1 MKIITTA
8 AMAATVLALG
18 ACNQSPANEK
28 ADLAEQK
35 LESQEDIIEKQADV
49 AAANGMEA
57 QSEALD
63 AKADAKGEAAD
74 NVDGTNLVNDSAAQ

>member
-8 AMAATVLALG
+8 ALAATVLALG

-28 ADLAEQK
+28 ADLAQQN
-35 LESQEDIIEKQADV
+35 LESQEDMIEKQADV

-63 AKADAKGEAAD
+63 AKADAMGEAAD
-74 NVDGTNLVNDSAAQ
+74 NVDAGTVANTM